1 MADSQKKKKTLEIF
15 LKELLENLEFIEFRM
30 RKNATGIP
38 ESTSEGILVGIS
50 DEIFEKT
57 PRELFG

>member
-1 MADSQKKKKTLEIF
+1 
-15 LKELLENLEFIEFRM
+15 M
-30 RKNATGIP
+30 RKIATGIS
-38 ESTSEGILVGIS
+38 ESISGGILVGIS